1 MTTEPQLPMSNL
13 EIENF
18 RGIKHA
24 KISDFKRVNLLVG
37 KNNSG
42 KSTVLES
49 LYVLLSSY
57 CGEIECWANA
67 LKERNPIYDEQYWD
81 ALFYEFDSK
90 KNIIRIQESE
100 KRRMEINLD
109 GSTLKV
115 SNTVAVYLI
124 DFGFDN
130 SKQMQVSRHQQGAML
145 QTPVMFLS
153 TAALKDILNSLA
165 DDFDKIQDS
174 KLISLLCDTVRPIE
188 PNIRDFR
195 MSSKRVVKA
204 DIASIPKLLPVNL
217 LGEGMVRMLGMVM
230 KIANAK
236 DGVVLIDEIENGF
249 HYSVL
254 ETMWKTLFEAA
265 KKFNVQIFATTH
277 SEECIEAFAKIECD
291 EDDLMLF
298 RLSKKEDKT
307 WVTKYRHENLL
318 AAFEIEAEVR

>member
-1 MTTEPQLPMSNL
+1 MTNDSHLPISNI

-18 RGIKHA
+18 RGIKHT

-49 LYVLLSSY
+49 VYLLLCSY
-57 CGEIECWANA
+57 RGEIQQWANA
-67 LKERNPIYDEQYWD
+67 LKERNPIYDDQYWD
-81 ALFYEFDSK
+81 SLFYEFDSK
-90 KNIIRIQESE
+90 KNIVRIQESE
-100 KRRMEINLD
+100 MGRVEINLD
-109 GSTLKV
+109 GSALKV

-124 DFGFDN
+124 DFGFDS
-130 SKQMQVSRHQQGAML
+130 SKQMQVQCHQQGLLL
-145 QTPVMFLS
+145 QTPVTFLS
-153 TAALKDILNSLA
+153 TFVLKDILDSLA
-165 DDFDKIQDS
+165 DDFDKIQDA

-217 LGEGMVRMLGMVM
+217 LGDGMVSILGIVM

-236 DGVVLIDEIENGF
+236 DGVVLIDEIESGF

-254 ETMWKTLFEAA
+254 ETMWKTIFEAA
-265 KKFNVQIFATTH
+265 KKFNVQFFATTH

-291 EDDLMLF
+291 EDDRRLF